1 MDYICYGSP
10 ISEARNYMEEYLAE
24 SEVVYPSE
32 DILAHGTNYQFLPEE
47 ISRYV
52 ESLFMKVR
60 SN

>member
-1 MDYICYGSP
+1 MD
-10 ISEARNYMEEYLAE
+10 EYLAE

-32 DILAHGTNYQFLPEE
+32 EVQQNGSSYSFLPEE

-60 SN
+60 NS